1 MEDLLKT
8 LLTTNNN
15 MPSWFVNLLIILAA
29 IIIVL
34 SKLNFGFVPKIAFDS
49 EDALLSGKLALD
61 SIMRN
66 VFASVYLIV
75 GIVLLS
81 VAITALSWQ
90 MLLMGMIVL
99 AVTVSLQVLLEPAK
113 GFIKVDDVY
122 FEIVGR
128 RDDTFRLETVP
139 SSSELQDRMIR
150 KVKFV
155 KATILLEENTEIIFL
170 TRKQIADERKVL
182 LQMSNDKSTE
192 DPENLEELTFSEKR
206 HYFWL
211 LHSTNNEYF
220 NAVNNLLHLQ

>member
-1 MEDLLKT
+1 
-8 LLTTNNN
+8 
-15 MPSWFVNLLIILAA
+15 
-29 IIIVL
+29 
-34 SKLNFGFVPKIAFDS
+34 
-49 EDALLSGKLALD
+49 
-61 SIMRN
+61 MRN

-90 MLLMGMIVL
+90 MLLMGLIVL

-170 TRKQIADERKVL
+170 MRKQIADERKVL

-192 DPENLEELTFSEKR
+192 DSENLEELTFSEKR
-206 HYFWL
+206 HYFWPR
-211 LHSTNNEYF
+211 LHN
-220 NAVNNLLHLQ
+220 

>member
-1 MEDLLKT
+1 M
-8 LLTTNNN
+8 
-15 MPSWFVNLLIILAA
+15 
-29 IIIVL
+29 L

-90 MLLMGMIVL
+90 MLLMGLIVL

-155 KATILLEENTEIIFL
+155 KSPILLEENTEIIFL

-192 DPENLEELTFSEKR
+192 DSENLEESTFSEKR

>member
-8 LLTTNNN
+8 LLTTKNNL
-15 MPSWFVNLLIILAA
+15 PSWFVNLLIILAA

-90 MLLMGMIVL
+90 MLLMGLIVL

-128 RDDTFRLETVP
+128 RDDTFRLETVT

-155 KATILLEENTEIIFL
+155 KATIYLKKILRL
-170 TRKQIADERKVL
+170 
-182 LQMSNDKSTE
+182 
-192 DPENLEELTFSEKR
+192 
-206 HYFWL
+206 YF
-211 LHSTNNEYF
+211 
-220 NAVNNLLHLQ
+220 